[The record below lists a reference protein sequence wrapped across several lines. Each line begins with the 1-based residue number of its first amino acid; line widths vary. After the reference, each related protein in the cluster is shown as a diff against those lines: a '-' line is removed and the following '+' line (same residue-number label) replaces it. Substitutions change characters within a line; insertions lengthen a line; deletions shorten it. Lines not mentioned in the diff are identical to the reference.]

1 MVEGLITV
9 LVLSFIALI
18 AALLVKAGWF
28 VIIPQMLSALIVV
41 YLLIRVR
48 VKIAKAEK
56 EKLRSK
62 IDNLEQKIESLGKK
76 ES

>member
-1 MVEGLITV
+1 MSQGLGLV
-9 LVLSFIALI
+9 LVLSVIT
-18 AALLVKAGWF
+18 LLFGVVKGYIQI
-28 VIIPQMLSALIVV
+28 IIPQLLVLGVIV

-62 IDNLEQKIESLGKK
+62 IDELEGKIRSLAG
-76 ES
+76 ETG